1 MQTKVIKKTP
11 ENHQLVC
18 SLYQVSKCLEIR
30 DRTEYDL
37 EVLERNDI
45 KHFNAV
51 EEIVFEFEC
60 GAVAIHSIF
69 IVEMQNDFLPTQLIF
84 TY

>member
-1 MQTKVIKKTP
+1 MQTKAIKKTK

-18 SLYQVSKCLEIR
+18 SLYQVSKCEIR

-37 EVLERNDI
+37 EVLERNGI
-45 KHFNAV
+45 KHFNNV
-51 EEIVFEFEC
+51 EYVEVDQDSPL
-60 GAVAIHSIF
+60 IHSTF
-69 IVEMQNDFLPTQLIF
+69 IVELQNDFLPTQLIF

>member
-1 MQTKVIKKTP
+1 MQTKVIKKSK
-11 ENHQLVC
+11 ENHHLIC
-18 SLYQVSKCLEIR
+18 SLYQVAKCNELR

-37 EVLERNDI
+37 EMLENNGI
-45 KHFNAV
+45 KHLNSV
-51 EEIVFEFEC
+51 EHIEVEQDSPL
-60 GAVAIHSIF
+60 IHSIF

>member
-1 MQTKVIKKTP
+1 MQTKVIKKTS

-18 SLYQVSKCLEIR
+18 ALYQVSKCELG
-30 DRTEYDL
+30 DRNEYDL
-37 EVLERNDI
+37 EVLDRNGI

-51 EEIVFEFEC
+51 EYVSFEEDQPL
-60 GAVAIHSIF
+60 VHSIF